1 LRGLHPPFAG
11 PEPASNQE
19 DLMTLTNLL
28 LVLTITIL
36 LGMLAAIKTGFNQVI
51 RGLEALQRQ
60 SGAER

>member
-1 LRGLHPPFAG
+1 
-11 PEPASNQE
+11 
-19 DLMTLTNLL
+19 MTLTNLL
-28 LVLTITIL
+28 LVLTIMIL